1 LHRGEVQVIDVDAL
15 PQSPEAEALLA
26 SGVHVYMVVPM
37 LAHGEL
43 IGGLSFG
50 GARGPFPPEQVS
62 IVQEVATQLAIVIA
76 QARLYE
82 RVKHYAEELE
92 ERVRERTAELEA
104 TNRELEA
111 FTYTISHD
119 LRVPLRAVDGFSRIL
134 LEEYAPH
141 LVPEAQRYLRL
152 VRESTQQMGRLIA
165 DLLTFSRLS
174 RQPLNEQPIVLPD
187 LVHQVLEDLRAE
199 HAGRRVDI
207 VLGDLPVCQGD
218 VTLLKQVLI
227 NLLSNAIKF
236 TSKREVASIAV
247 GCQRTGGQQVYFIKD
262 NGVGFDMRYAQKLFG
277 VFQRLHRA
285 EEYEGTGVGLAIV
298 QRIIHRHGGRIWAE
312 AAVDQGATFYFTLG
326 GDTRHA

>member
-1 LHRGEVQVIDVDAL
+1 MGDVEALRRGEVQVIDVDAL

-37 LAHGEL
+37 LARGEL

-119 LRVPLRAVDGFSRIL
+119 LRVPLRAVDGLARIL

-141 LVPEAQRYLRL
+141 LVP
-152 VRESTQQMGRLIA
+152 
-165 DLLTFSRLS
+165 
-174 RQPLNEQPIVLPD
+174 
-187 LVHQVLEDLRAE
+187 
-199 HAGRRVDI
+199 
-207 VLGDLPVCQGD
+207 
-218 VTLLKQVLI
+218 
-227 NLLSNAIKF
+227 
-236 TSKREVASIAV
+236 
-247 GCQRTGGQQVYFIKD
+247 
-262 NGVGFDMRYAQKLFG
+262 
-277 VFQRLHRA
+277 
-285 EEYEGTGVGLAIV
+285 
-298 QRIIHRHGGRIWAE
+298 
-312 AAVDQGATFYFTLG
+312 
-326 GDTRHA
+326 